1 MRIRSAA
8 VCLSVLMG
16 FCAPAAFGADILIK
30 DDKSQPES
38 LAAAPDGTLIVG
50 SASMPFVYKIKKG
63 STTPE
68 VFIDAS
74 AEGPGTFFFGQL
86 VEGDTVWSCML
97 TPIAGVTPVARHTS
111 LIGSD
116 FKTGK
121 RKLRWDLPG
130 ANTTCND
137 MAVGP
142 DKALY
147 ISDTGNAKIY
157 RLAPGAQ
164 AAELWLDNRLVTGID
179 GLTFL
184 NGVLY
189 YNSVF
194 FNNLYRVPV
203 DAQGKAGTPVQ
214 IWMDAPVKGIDG
226 LRTTKDGRMLQA
238 ENGSGK
244 IHILTINGDTAHV
257 TVIKDG
263 LKQPTGMD
271 QSGDTVWIAERAA
284 GKAVSIPLPKI
295 EPTGPESADLGPVA
309 CFSSQ

>member
-1 MRIRSAA
+1 MTAA
-8 VCLSVLMG
+8 SLAALIAFS
-16 FCAPAAFGADILIK
+16 APAAWAAEILIK

-50 SASMPFVYKIKKG
+50 SASTPYVYKIKPG
-63 STTPE
+63 SMTPE

-86 VEGDTVWSCML
+86 VDSGTVWSCML
-97 TPIAGVTPVARHTS
+97 TPVAGVTPVQRHTA
-111 LIGSD
+111 LIGTD
-116 FKTGK
+116 LKTGA
-121 RKLRWDLPG
+121 RKLRWELPG

-137 MAVGP
+137 FAVGP

-157 RLAPGAQ
+157 RLAPGATS
-164 AAELWLDNRLVTGID
+164 AELWLDNRLVTGID

-194 FNNLYRVPV
+194 FNNLYRVPME
-203 DAQGKAGTPVQ
+203 ANGKAGTPVQ

-226 LRTTKDGRMLQA
+226 MRIANGKIVQA

-244 IHILTINGDTAHV
+244 VHALTITGDTAHV
-257 TVIKDG
+257 TVLKEG
-263 LKQPTGMD
+263 LKQPTAMEAGR
-271 QSGDTVWIAERAA
+271 GELWIAERAA
-284 GKAVSIPLPKI
+284 GRIVSIPLP
-295 EPTGPESADLGPVA
+295 
-309 CFSSQ
+309 Q

>member
-1 MRIRSAA
+1 MRRSAVIASILFDFSA
-8 VCLSVLMG
+8 VT
-16 FCAPAAFGADILIK
+16 PAAFAAEILIK
-30 DDKSQPES
+30 DAKSQPES
-38 LAAAPDGTLIVG
+38 LAAASDGTLIVG
-50 SASMPFVYKIKKG
+50 SASTPFVYKIKPG

-74 AEGPGTFFFGQL
+74 AEGPGTFFLGQL
-86 VEGDTVWSCML
+86 VEGNTVWSCVL
-97 TPIAGVTPVARHTS
+97 TPVPNTTPAQRKTALIA
-111 LIGSD
+111 SD
-116 FKTGK
+116 LATGK

-130 ANTTCND
+130 TNSLCND

-147 ISDTGNAKIY
+147 ISDTIVGKIF
-157 RLAPGAQ
+157 RLAQGATS
-164 AAELWLDNRLVTGID
+164 AELWLDHRNLLGID

-226 LRTTKDGRMLQA
+226 MRIANGKIVQA

-244 IHILTINGDTAHV
+244 IHVLTINGDRAHV
-257 TVIKDG
+257 EVIKEG
-263 LKQPTGMD
+263 LSEPTGMEP
-271 QSGDTVWIAERAA
+271 GRGELWIANRGA
-284 GKAVSIPLPKI
+284 GNIVSIPLPK
-295 EPTGPESADLGPVA
+295 
-309 CFSSQ
+309 

>member
-1 MRIRSAA
+1 MIRISKLAVGLTVLLAA
-8 VCLSVLMG
+8 A
-16 FCAPAAFGADILIK
+16 APAAMAAQVLIK
-30 DDKSQPES
+30 DSKSQPES

-50 SASMPFVYKIKKG
+50 SASTPYVYKIKPG

-86 VEGDTVWSCML
+86 VDGDTVWSCML
-97 TPIAGVTPVARHTS
+97 TPVANSNPVQRHTA

-116 FKTGK
+116 LTTGK

-130 ANTTCND
+130 ANSTCND

-147 ISDTGNAKIY
+147 ISDTANAKIF
-157 RLAPGAQ
+157 RLAPGATS
-164 AAELWLDNRLVTGID
+164 AEPWLDHRNVTGID

-226 LRTTKDGRMLQA
+226 MRIANGHIVQA

-244 IHILTINGDTAHV
+244 IHMLTINGDTAHV
-257 TVIKDG
+257 TVLKEG
-263 LKQPTGMD
+263 LNQPTAVEPGR
-271 QSGDTVWIAERAA
+271 GELWIANRGA
-284 GKAVSIPLPKI
+284 GEIVSIPMPK
-295 EPTGPESADLGPVA
+295 
-309 CFSSQ
+309 

>member
-1 MRIRSAA
+1 MTRVSKLATGLA
-8 VCLSVLMG
+8 VLLATT
-16 FCAPAAFGADILIK
+16 APALAAEILIK
-30 DDKSQPES
+30 DAKSQPES

-50 SASMPFVYKIKKG
+50 SASTPYVYKIKPG

-86 VEGDTVWSCML
+86 VDGGTVWSCML
-97 TPIAGVTPVARHTS
+97 TPVAGVTPVQRHTA

-116 FKTGK
+116 LATGK
-121 RKLRWDLPG
+121 RTLRWDLPG
-130 ANTTCND
+130 ANSTCND
-137 MAVGP
+137 FAVGP

-147 ISDTGNAKIY
+147 ISDTANAKIY
-157 RLAPGAQ
+157 RLAPGATG
-164 AAELWLDNRLVTGID
+164 AELWLDHRNVTGID

-226 LRTTKDGRMLQA
+226 MRVAGGKIVQA

-244 IHILTINGDTAHV
+244 VHMLTINGDTAHV
-257 TVIKDG
+257 TVLKEG
-263 LKQPTGMD
+263 LSQPTAVEAGR
-271 QSGDTVWIAERAA
+271 GELWIANRGA
-284 GKAVSIPLPKI
+284 GQIVSIPMPK
-295 EPTGPESADLGPVA
+295 
-309 CFSSQ
+309 

>member
-1 MRIRSAA
+1 MLLSNVRCLA
-8 VCLSVLMG
+8 VCAVLGLSHIASATDVLIG
-16 FCAPAAFGADILIK
+16 

-38 LAAAPDGTLIVG
+38 LTVGPGGVLYVG
-50 SASMPFVYKIKKG
+50 SASTPFVYKIRPG

-74 AEGPGTFFFGQL
+74 AEGAGSIFLGQL
-86 VEGDTVWSCML
+86 VDGATVWSCIL
-97 TPIAGVTPVARHTS
+97 TPTPNTTPAQRRS
-111 LIGSD
+111 ALIGTDLKS
-116 FKTGK
+116 GA
-121 RKLRWDLPG
+121 RKLRWNLPG
-130 ANTTCND
+130 DNSTCND

-147 ISDTGNAKIY
+147 ISDTANAKIF
-157 RLAPGAQ
+157 RLAPGATS
-164 AAELWLDNRLVTGID
+164 AELWLDHRNVTGID

-184 NGVLY
+184 DGVLY

-203 DAQGKAGTPVQ
+203 DANGKAGNPVQ

-226 LRTTKDGRMLQA
+226 LRTTSNGKMLQA

-244 IHILTINGDTAHV
+244 IHLLTINGDTAHV
-257 TVIKDG
+257 QVIKEG

-271 QSGDTVWIAERAA
+271 QSGDTIWIAERAA
-284 GKAVSIPLPKI
+284 GQAVSIPMPK
-295 EPTGPESADLGPVA
+295 
-309 CFSSQ
+309 

>member
-1 MRIRSAA
+1 MKRTTAL
-8 VCLSVLMG
+8 CLTALFAFS
-16 FCAPAAFGADILIK
+16 APAWAAEILIK
-30 DDKSQPES
+30 DAKSQPES
-38 LAAAPDGTLIVG
+38 LAAAQDGTLIVG
-50 SASMPFVYKIKKG
+50 SASTPFVYKIKPG

-86 VEGDTVWSCML
+86 VDGNTVWSCML
-97 TPIAGVTPVARHTS
+97 TPVAGTTPAQRHS
-111 LIGSD
+111 ALIGSD
-116 FKTGK
+116 LATGK

-142 DKALY
+142 DKSLY
-147 ISDTGNAKIY
+147 ISDTANAKIF
-157 RLAPGAQ
+157 RLAPGATS
-164 AAELWLDNRLVTGID
+164 AELWLDHRNVTGID

-194 FNNLYRVPV
+194 FNNLFRVPV
-203 DAQGKAGTPVQ
+203 DASGKAGTPVQ

-226 LRTTKDGRMLQA
+226 MRIANGKIVQA

-244 IHILTINGDTAHV
+244 IHALTINGDTAHV
-257 TVIKDG
+257 TVLKEG
-263 LKQPTGMD
+263 LNQPTGMEPAR
-271 QSGDTVWIAERAA
+271 GELWIANRGA
-284 GKAVSIPLPKI
+284 GNIVSIPLPK
-295 EPTGPESADLGPVA
+295 
-309 CFSSQ
+309 

>member
-1 MRIRSAA
+1 MYRFSKIAISFAALFALSAP
-8 VCLSVLMG
+8 VM
-16 FCAPAAFGADILIK
+16 AAEILIK

-50 SASMPFVYKIKKG
+50 SASTPYVYKIKPG

-86 VEGDTVWSCML
+86 VDGDTVWSCML
-97 TPIAGVTPVARHTS
+97 TPVANTTPVQRHTA

-116 FKTGK
+116 LKTGA
-121 RKLRWDLPG
+121 RKLRWNLPG
-130 ANTTCND
+130 ENSTCND
-137 MAVGP
+137 FAVGP

-147 ISDTGNAKIY
+147 ISDTANAKIY

-164 AAELWLDNRLVTGID
+164 SAELWLDNRLVTGID

-194 FNNLYRVPV
+194 FNNLYRVPA
-203 DAQGKAGTPVQ
+203 DANGKAGTPVQ

-226 LRTTKDGRMLQA
+226 MRTYNGKIVQA

-244 IHILTINGDTAHV
+244 VHMLTIDGDRAHV
-257 TVIKDG
+257 TVLKEG
-263 LKQPTGMD
+263 LSQPTAIEPGR
-271 QSGDTVWIAERAA
+271 GELWIANRGA
-284 GKAVSIPLPKI
+284 GQIVSIPAPK
-295 EPTGPESADLGPVA
+295 
-309 CFSSQ
+309 

>member
-1 MRIRSAA
+1 MKRLFKLAASLAA
-8 VCLSVLMG
+8 VIAIS
-16 FCAPAAFGADILIK
+16 APALAAEILIK

-50 SASMPFVYKIKKG
+50 SASTPYVYRIKPG

-74 AEGPGTFFFGQL
+74 AEGPGTIFLGQL
-86 VEGDTVWSCML
+86 VDGGTVWSCML
-97 TPIAGVTPVARHTS
+97 TPVAGTTPAQRHS
-111 LIGSD
+111 ALIGTD
-116 FKTGK
+116 LRTGA
-121 RKLRWDLPG
+121 RKLRWNLPG
-130 ANTTCND
+130 DNTICND

-147 ISDTGNAKIY
+147 ISDTANAKIF

-164 AAELWLDNRLVTGID
+164 SAESWLDNRLVTGID
-179 GLTFL
+179 GLTFF

-194 FNNLYRVPV
+194 FNNFYRVPV
-203 DAQGKAGTPVQ
+203 DASGKPGTPVQ

-226 LRTTKDGRMLQA
+226 LRIANGKIVQA

-244 IHILTINGDTAHV
+244 IHMLTLMDGDRAHV
-257 TVIKDG
+257 TVLKEG
-263 LKQPTGMD
+263 LNEPTAMEAGR
-271 QSGDTVWIAERAA
+271 GELWIANRGA
-284 GKAVSIPLPKI
+284 GQIVSIPLPK
-295 EPTGPESADLGPVA
+295 
-309 CFSSQ
+309 